1 MPTDTSQFYGGYNA
15 SNNTINNNSSAPQLP
30 ANLNMTNSANEQTGA
45 QQGGTQSSPGPISV
59 DNLGKSTV
67 TPPTLPSSPTD
78 TNSYPSIIAGTL
90 PPPAPEPTD
99 TTTPYTNTSTGLL
112 GSISKLMGL
121 DTNKAADTQT
131 QNDLAGV
138 TKLTARQ
145 NEITGQLTA
154 LNNQANAIPLQNEN
168 NAQGV
173 TGMVGV
179 NAANTRDLRDN
190 AIKALSLKSEFDVNQ
205 GNLANAKDTA
215 QRAIDLTYQPI
226 EQQIDYQTKLLQLYT
241 PFMNAEQKTKA
252 DALTLANTQKATAL
266 ADQKKQQQDVV
277 NAAQTNGD
285 ATSASAALKLDPNSS
300 TFTQDLAKIQ
310 SGIKLKDS
318 YQVEN
323 STDAFGNPVSKI
335 FDSTTG
341 KFVSGGNGGAI
352 TDSTV
357 SNGTPIVGSGG
368 TGTGSNKLSFDQ
380 YGLLANTD
388 FNPTNMVDALSQ
400 KYLDQY
406 IKNGTVPTAS
416 TLGRSMKPEAMAQVD
431 SRARD
436 LYFKATGTA
445 LPSPQIIKGY
455 QDIITK
461 NNQLANNLQI
471 QEQTVKNNVDLS
483 LANIKKN
490 NLNSIGF
497 KPLDNFINSVND
509 MLNDPATGQL
519 IAQNSTIQNELGSL
533 LAVKNASGT
542 TVYDKLTSAGIITSA
557 DNEAQIKSKV
567 GALLGE
573 ASNFA
578 DSLKN
583 ANASLYKQ
591 VDPFLQDPNNPAR
604 AQMKVESALNKI
616 GANYNDVIS
625 KTPQG
630 KIPVLENSSG
640 QVGYIT
646 PEEYNVSYYT
656 KL

>member
-205 GNLANAKDTA
+205 GNLQNAKDNA

-252 DALTLANTQKATAL
+252 DAQQAKLDQQKTDLAT
-266 ADQKKQQQDVV
+266 KKQQQSDVI
-277 NAAQTNGD
+277 NNAQTNGQ
-285 ATSASAALKLDPNSS
+285 SSVASEILKLDPNSS
-300 TFTQDLAKIQ
+300 TFTQDLAKLQKQIVP
-310 SGIKLKDS
+310 K
-318 YQVEN
+318 
-323 STDAFGNPVSKI
+323 
-335 FDSTTG
+335 STTNTETWTAPYNLG
-341 KFVSGGNGGAI
+341 TKSVQRNNTTGEIRTIGDATQENNMPRTSTYQDDSSYVNAVLSKQGVSYANAE
-352 TDSTV
+352 
-357 SNGTPIVGSGG
+357 
-368 TGTGSNKLSFDQ
+368 
-380 YGLLANTD
+380 ANT
-388 FNPTNMVDALSQ
+388 P
-400 KYLDQY
+400 
-406 IKNGTVPTAS
+406 
-416 TLGRSMKPEAMAQVD
+416 
-431 SRARD
+431 
-436 LYFKATGTA
+436 
-445 LPSPQIIKGY
+445 KGY
-455 QDIITK
+455 VFAI
-461 NNQLANNLQI
+461 NN
-471 QEQTVKNNVDLS
+471 
-483 LANIKKN
+483 
-490 NLNSIGF
+490 
-497 KPLDNFINSVND
+497 
-509 MLNDPATGQL
+509 ATGQTGL
-519 IAQNSTIQNELGSL
+519 LDLADWTKDKNS
-533 LAVKNASGT
+533 
-542 TVYDKLTSAGIITSA
+542 YTSIY
-557 DNEAQIKSKV
+557 N
-567 GALLGE
+567 
-573 ASNFA
+573 N
-578 DSLKN
+578 LK
-583 ANASLYKQ
+583 
-591 VDPFLQDPNNPAR
+591 
-604 AQMKVESALNKI
+604 
-616 GANYNDVIS
+616 
-625 KTPQG
+625 
-630 KIPVLENSSG
+630 
-640 QVGYIT
+640 
-646 PEEYNVSYYT
+646 
-656 KL
+656 